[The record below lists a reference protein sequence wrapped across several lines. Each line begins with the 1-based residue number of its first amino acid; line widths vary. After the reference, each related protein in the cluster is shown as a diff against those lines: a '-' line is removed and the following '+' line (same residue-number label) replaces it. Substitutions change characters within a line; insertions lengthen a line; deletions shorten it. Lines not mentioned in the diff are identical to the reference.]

1 MFHLHELE
9 FYIRSPKYSVDQRAL
24 HTTVIY
30 ELKYPIQGVGRVSPS
45 AHASDKWVHSMC
57 YISSTYIVLSTFMY
71 KIFSWCWRK
80 YTLFGCACSKKGSYV
95 KYPGFFPNKLL
106 LCY

>member
-30 ELKYPIQGVGRVSPS
+30 ELKYPIQGVLNQSR
-45 AHASDKWVHSMC
+45 
-57 YISSTYIVLSTFMY
+57 SSLS
-71 KIFSWCWRK
+71 
-80 YTLFGCACSKKGSYV
+80 
-95 KYPGFFPNKLL
+95 
-106 LCY
+106 

>member
-1 MFHLHELE
+1 MKKMFHLHELE

-45 AHASDKWVHSMC
+45 AHASDKMGTQYVLYFIDIHRTF
-57 YISSTYIVLSTFMY
+57 YI
-71 KIFSWCWRK
+71 
-80 YTLFGCACSKKGSYV
+80 YV
-95 KYPGFFPNKLL
+95 
-106 LCY
+106 

>member
-30 ELKYPIQGVGRVSPS
+30 ELKYPIQIQVESLLVRMRLINGYTVC
-45 AHASDKWVHSMC
+45 A
-57 YISSTYIVLSTFMY
+57 
-71 KIFSWCWRK
+71 IFHRH
-80 YTLFGCACSKKGSYV
+80 TSY
-95 KYPGFFPNKLL
+95 FLL
-106 LCY
+106 LCIKSFLGVGGNTLSSVAHVVKKEVM

>member
-30 ELKYPIQGVGRVSPS
+30 ELKYPIQGVQVESLLVRMRLINGYTVCAIFHRHTSYFLHLCIKSFLGVGGNTLSS
-45 AHASDKWVHSMC
+45 VAHV
-57 YISSTYIVLSTFMY
+57 V
-71 KIFSWCWRK
+71 
-80 YTLFGCACSKKGSYV
+80 KKEV
-95 KYPGFFPNKLL
+95 M
-106 LCY
+106 